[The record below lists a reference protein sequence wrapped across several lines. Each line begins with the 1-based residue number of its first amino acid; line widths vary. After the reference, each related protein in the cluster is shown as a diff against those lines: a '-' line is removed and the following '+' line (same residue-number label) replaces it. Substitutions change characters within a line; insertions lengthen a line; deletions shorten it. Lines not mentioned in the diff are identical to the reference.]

1 MPGRPDRTVIVRD
14 HRDGGV
20 TSTALYSPCGSYRY
34 LLTRTWAPDL
44 PTLLAV
50 LLNPS
55 TATEAQGDPTADRC
69 LRRARAAGYGSLRIA
84 NLFALR
90 ATDPRAL
97 RDAADPVGP
106 ETDAVLTQAAAGAA
120 RILCAWGNHGVL
132 LGRATQVRALLQ
144 ACGRPLCHLGQTLQG
159 LPVHP
164 LYIAA
169 DRPMRDW
176 A

>member
-1 MPGRPDRTVIVRD
+1 MGADGAVIARGHQGD
-14 HRDGGV
+14 GV
-20 TSTALYSPCGSYRY
+20 TSTALYSPCGGYRY

-69 LRRARAAGYGSLRIA
+69 LRRARAAGYGSLTIA

-97 RDAADPVGP
+97 RRSADPVGP
-106 ETDAVLTQAAAGAA
+106 ENDLALSQAAGTAD
-120 RILCAWGNHGVL
+120 RILCAWGNHGAL
-132 LGRATQVRALLQ
+132 QDRGLQVRAQLW
-144 ACGRPLCHLGQTLQG
+144 ASGRPLCHLGLTRHGQ
-159 LPVHP
+159 PVHP

-169 DRPMRDW
+169 DRPMQDW